1 MRFSYVSVSK
11 NVAFSGAYEETNLI
25 KDKLAELISSKV
37 LDYISGHVDISS
49 KSTRILETSS
59 RFNILNLDDENL
71 TNIVDI
77 KKINDI
83 RYLNKFFEAVN
94 EKLPYNGLFIG
105 NVETIDERR
114 QRILGDK
121 PTLFKRFHYSM
132 DFLVK
137 RVFPKTKLTRKIYFI
152 LTRGENRSLSL
163 PETLGRL
170 ISCGFKIMHYQEI
183 DNRLYFV
190 AKKISPPAFD
200 LNPSYGPLFKMR
212 RIGQHG
218 KVIQVYKLRTM
229 HPYAEYLQQYVY
241 EMNSLETGGKFKDD
255 FRITSWGRLFRKLWL
270 DELPMII
277 NLLKGDLKLVGV
289 RPLSSHYMSL
299 YTEELKQRRIK
310 YKPGLVPPYYVDL
323 PKTLEEIMDSE
334 IRYLDA
340 YEKSPMRTDLTY
352 FFKAFY
358 NIIFKRARSS

>member
-1 MRFSYVSVSK
+1 MKFSYVSNANSI
-11 NVAFSGAYEETNLI
+11 AFSGADEETSLI
-25 KDKLAELISSKV
+25 KDKLAELISPRV
-37 LDYISGHVDISS
+37 LDFLSEQVDISS
-49 KSTRILETSS
+49 KSTKILETSS
-59 RFNILNLDDENL
+59 RFNIISLDEENL
-71 TNIVDI
+71 TNIVNL

-114 QRILGDK
+114 RRILGDK
-121 PTLFKRFHYSM
+121 PTFFKRLHYAA
-132 DFLVK
+132 DFIVK
-137 RVFPKTKLTRKIYFI
+137 RVFPKTRLTRKIYFL
-152 LTRGENRSLSL
+152 LTRGENRSISL

-170 ISCGFKIMHYQEI
+170 ISCGFKILLHKEI

-190 AKKISPPAFD
+190 AKKVSPPAFD
-200 LNPSYGPLFKMR
+200 LNPSYGPLFRMR

-218 KVIQVYKLRTM
+218 KVIYVYKLRTM

-255 FRITSWGRLFRKLWL
+255 FRITNWGRLFRKLWL

-277 NLLKGDLKLVGV
+277 NLIKGDLKLVGV

-310 YKPGLVPPYYVDL
+310 FKPGLVPPYYVDL
-323 PKTLEEIMDSE
+323 PKTLDEIMASE
-334 IRYLDA
+334 IKYLDA
-340 YEKSPMRTDLTY
+340 YEKSPLITDLTY